1 MTSLDTLCQQ
11 SYLGVDT
18 GVAGLSTA
26 VSPGHNTLQ
35 LTIAHHGATRVTLRE
50 REKERKRDRER
61 ERQRERER
69 GRERCVFSRIPKENY
84 CSSVI
89 TLNNNIFQK

>member
-1 MTSLDTLCQQ
+1 MMTNLDTLCQQ

-35 LTIAHHGATRVTLRE
+35 LTIAHHGATRVTLRQIE
-50 REKERKRDRER
+50 RRRER
-61 ERQRERER
+61 ER
-69 GRERCVFSRIPKENY
+69 ERCV
-84 CSSVI
+84 
-89 TLNNNIFQK
+89 

>member
-50 REKERKRDRER
+50 REKERERER
-61 ERQRERER
+61 EREREMCLA
-69 GRERCVFSRIPKENY
+69 ESME
-84 CSSVI
+84 
-89 TLNNNIFQK
+89 